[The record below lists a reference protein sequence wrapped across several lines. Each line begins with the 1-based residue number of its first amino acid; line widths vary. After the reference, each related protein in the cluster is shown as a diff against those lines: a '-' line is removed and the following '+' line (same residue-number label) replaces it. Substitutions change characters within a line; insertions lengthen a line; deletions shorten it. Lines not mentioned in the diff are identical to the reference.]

1 MRNQLNHLLNKAL
14 VILLF
19 MANGTCGE
27 GYGTPQKLDRLRVM
41 AIQAAPPSIANNE
54 STTLQAL
61 IYQPDDREQE
71 LTYQWS
77 WCPFVDSGGEGLT
90 CLVSEDEFA
99 ALLGTDAANLS
110 FDLGS
115 NPTATLEHIFDN
127 ASLMNICS
135 PENADAAGFFPDC
148 FGGLSVTVRL
158 EINDEKESITA
169 IKRLRLLYDG
179 TPANQNPTFDEVK
192 FLLSNTKLGEEK
204 SRPSQEEEPTIDEAE
219 VLPADG
225 SGRLTTD
232 KTYHLFLDIKEEQS
246 EEFTYWGFDDNAQL
260 IMVPSQE
267 ELYISW
273 YITAG
278 ELMGARTE
286 YNPPLSELED
296 LHQNLWRLP
305 ADEDNPGNQVSFYF
319 IVHDSRGGVSWTHR
333 SVGMD

>member
-1 MRNQLNHLLNKAL
+1 MGNQLSHIHNKLL
-14 VILLF
+14 LLIF
-19 MANGTCGE
+19 VFANTTCGE

-61 IYQPDDREQE
+61 IYQPSEREQE
-71 LTYQWS
+71 PTYSWS
-77 WCPFVDSGGEGLT
+77 WCPFVDSGAEGFT
-90 CLVSEDEFA
+90 CLTSESEFA
-99 ALLGTDAANLS
+99 ALVGTDAANIS

-115 NPTATLEHIFDN
+115 NSTATLEHIFDN

-135 PENADAAGFFPDC
+135 PENGDAAGFFPDC

-158 EINDEKESITA
+158 EINDAKESITA

-192 FLLSNTKLGEEK
+192 FLLSKSKLGGEDRGSTK
-204 SRPSQEEEPTIDEAE
+204 DDEPTIEDAKIM
-219 VLPADG
+219 PADG
-225 SGRLTTD
+225 SGKLAID
-232 KTYHLFLDIKEEQS
+232 KTYHLFADIKEGQS
-246 EEFTYWGFDDNAQL
+246 EEFTTWGFDDNAQL
-260 IMVPSQE
+260 IMLPSQE

-278 ELMGARTE
+278 ELLSARTE
-286 YNPPLSELED
+286 YNPPLSDLED

-305 ADEDNPGNQVSFYF
+305 ADETRQGNQASFYF
-319 IVHDSRGGVSWTHR
+319 IAHDSRGGVGWVER
-333 SVGMD
+333 SVELD